1 MEHSATQRESQ
12 KVWTAI
18 KNWFLVDKVFLI
30 SFIIA
35 IIAISLGGVTTRFF
49 NYHVI
54 VTVSGLMLVIGGFKE
69 TGLLQ
74 YLGQSLVKRSTTTRQ
89 LVRFTTLL
97 TFFLAVFF
105 TNDLTILTVLPLYL
119 AITKEIK
126 NRKSVY
132 IGAALIVP
140 ACHIGSALLP
150 QGNPH
155 NLYLYSFYKV
165 AAHHGGAALTNLDFF
180 KGTGAL
186 WILGL
191 LILMIAC
198 QFIDNEPLVIETKV
212 TQFNKV
218 ETSIFVVLMLLMA
231 ASVFGYVNFYLAG
244 AIVALVVLIY
254 RPRLFKEIDYHLLF
268 TFIFFFLIVGNIA
281 NISVLT
287 DFISNTLVGPQASFL
302 GTVIMSQ
309 FISNIAAPILISPFT
324 PHAVSLVLGA
334 DIGGIGTIVSSMATL
349 IAYKVIRMNARGE
362 TRGFV
367 KYFTIVNAGFVVI
380 LTLIGLVIVTIV
392 G

>member
-1 MEHSATQRESQ
+1 MEHSATHNES
-12 KVWTAI
+12 KKIWSAI
-18 KNWFLVDKVFLI
+18 MNWFLVDKVFLV

-35 IIAISLGGVTTRFF
+35 IIAISFGGFTTRFF

-54 VTVSGLMLVIGGFKE
+54 VTVAGLMLVIGGFKE

-74 YLGQSLVKRSTTTRQ
+74 FLGQTLVKRSTTTRQ
-89 LVRFTTLL
+89 LVRATTLL
-97 TFFLAVFF
+97 TFFLAIFF
-105 TNDLTILTVLPLYL
+105 TNDLTILTILPLYL
-119 AITKEIK
+119 AITREIK

-140 ACHIGSALLP
+140 ACHIGSGLLP

-165 AAHHGGAALTNLDFF
+165 AANHNGAALTNLEFF

-186 WILGL
+186 WLLGL

-198 QFIDNEPLVIETKV
+198 QFIDNEPLVIKTHVTK
-212 TQFNKV
+212 FNKL

-231 ASVFGYVNFYLAG
+231 ASVFGYINFYLAG
-244 AIVALVVLIY
+244 AIVAVIVLFY
-254 RPRLFKEIDYHLLF
+254 RPHLFKGVDYHLLL
-268 TFIFFFLIVGNIA
+268 TFVFFFLIVGNIA
-281 NISVLT
+281 NIHALT
-287 DFISNTLVGPQASFL
+287 DFISQTLVGPQAAFL
-302 GTVIMSQ
+302 GTAILSQ
-309 FISNIAAPILISPFT
+309 VISNIASPILISPFT
-324 PHAVSLVLGA
+324 PHAVPVILGA

-367 KYFTIVNAGFVVI
+367 KYFSIVNASFFAI
-380 LTLIGLVIVTIV
+380 LIVIGLIIVTII

>member
-1 MEHSATQRESQ
+1 MEHSATQHDSGRIW
-12 KVWTAI
+12 KTI
-18 KNWFLVDKVFLI
+18 LNWILVDKVFLV
-30 SFIIA
+30 SLIIA
-35 IIAISLGGVTTRFF
+35 IIAISFGGFTTRFF

-74 YLGQSLVKRSTTTRQ
+74 FLGQTLVKKSTTTRQ

-119 AITKEIK
+119 AITKDIK
-126 NRKSVY
+126 NRKSVH

-140 ACHIGSALLP
+140 ACHIGSSLLP

-155 NLYLYSFYKV
+155 NLYLYSFYKL
-165 AAHHGGAALTNLDFF
+165 AQNHAGSPLTNLEFF

-186 WILGL
+186 WLLGL
-191 LILMIAC
+191 LVLMIAC
-198 QFIDNEPLVIETKV
+198 QFIDNEPLVIETQVNK
-212 TQFNKV
+212 FNKV

-231 ASVFGYVNFYLAG
+231 ASVFGYINFYLAG
-244 AIVALVVLIY
+244 AIVAVVVAIY
-254 RPRLFKEIDYHLLF
+254 RPKLFAGIDYHLLL

-281 NISVLT
+281 NIHALT
-287 DFISNTLVGPQASFL
+287 NFISQTLVNPQAAFL

-367 KYFTIVNAGFVVI
+367 KYFAIVNAGFVVL
-380 LTLIGLVIVTIV
+380 LTIIGLIIVTALS
-392 G
+392 

>member
-1 MEHSATQRESQ
+1 M
-12 KVWTAI
+12 
-18 KNWFLVDKVFLI
+18 I

-254 RPRLFKEIDYHLLF
+254 RPRLFKGIDYHLLF

>member
-12 KVWTAI
+12 KIWTAI

-74 YLGQSLVKRSTTTRQ
+74 YLGQTLVKRSTTTRQ

-165 AAHHGGAALTNLDFF
+165 AAHHGGVPLANLDFF

-198 QFIDNEPLVIETKV
+198 QFIDN
-212 TQFNKV
+212 
-218 ETSIFVVLMLLMA
+218 
-231 ASVFGYVNFYLAG
+231 
-244 AIVALVVLIY
+244 
-254 RPRLFKEIDYHLLF
+254 
-268 TFIFFFLIVGNIA
+268 
-281 NISVLT
+281 
-287 DFISNTLVGPQASFL
+287 
-302 GTVIMSQ
+302 
-309 FISNIAAPILISPFT
+309 
-324 PHAVSLVLGA
+324 
-334 DIGGIGTIVSSMATL
+334 
-349 IAYKVIRMNARGE
+349 
-362 TRGFV
+362 
-367 KYFTIVNAGFVVI
+367 
-380 LTLIGLVIVTIV
+380 
-392 G
+392 

>member
-254 RPRLFKEIDYHLLF
+254 CPRLFKGIDYHLLF

>member
-231 ASVFGYVNFYLAG
+231 ASVFCYVNFYLAG

-254 RPRLFKEIDYHLLF
+254 RPRLLKGIDYHLLF

>member
-49 NYHVI
+49 NCHVI

-132 IGAALIVP
+132 IGAAL
-140 ACHIGSALLP
+140 
-150 QGNPH
+150 
-155 NLYLYSFYKV
+155 
-165 AAHHGGAALTNLDFF
+165 
-180 KGTGAL
+180 
-186 WILGL
+186 
-191 LILMIAC
+191 
-198 QFIDNEPLVIETKV
+198 
-212 TQFNKV
+212 
-218 ETSIFVVLMLLMA
+218 
-231 ASVFGYVNFYLAG
+231 
-244 AIVALVVLIY
+244 
-254 RPRLFKEIDYHLLF
+254 
-268 TFIFFFLIVGNIA
+268 
-281 NISVLT
+281 
-287 DFISNTLVGPQASFL
+287 
-302 GTVIMSQ
+302 
-309 FISNIAAPILISPFT
+309 
-324 PHAVSLVLGA
+324 
-334 DIGGIGTIVSSMATL
+334 
-349 IAYKVIRMNARGE
+349 
-362 TRGFV
+362 
-367 KYFTIVNAGFVVI
+367 
-380 LTLIGLVIVTIV
+380 
-392 G
+392 

>member
-12 KVWTAI
+12 KIWTAI

-165 AAHHGGAALTNLDFF
+165 AAHHGGVALTNLDFF

-254 RPRLFKEIDYHLLF
+254 RPRLFKGIDYHLLF

-324 PHAVSLVLGA
+324 PDADAYVQVGDMITSGTVLCIVEAMKLMNEIESDVTGKIIKILVENGKPVEYNQPLF
-334 DIGGIGTIVSSMATL
+334 L
-349 IAYKVIRMNARGE
+349 IE
-362 TRGFV
+362 
-367 KYFTIVNAGFVVI
+367 
-380 LTLIGLVIVTIV
+380 LS
-392 G
+392 